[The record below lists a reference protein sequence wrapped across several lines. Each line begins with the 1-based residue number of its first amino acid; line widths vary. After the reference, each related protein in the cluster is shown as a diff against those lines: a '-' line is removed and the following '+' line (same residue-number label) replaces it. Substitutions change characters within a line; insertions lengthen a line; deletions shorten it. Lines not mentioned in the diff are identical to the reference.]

1 MNEILVTKN
10 LVKDYILTIRGQKVM
25 IDKDLAELY
34 GVETKRLNEAVKRN
48 IERFPEDFMFKLSNN
63 ELNELV
69 ANCDRFETLKHS
81 SNPPYAFTEQ
91 GVAMLS
97 SVLKS
102 KQAIAVNVEIV
113 RTFVKMRQFALEN
126 KELAQR
132 LTELEHYFIEHCK
145 DYKSDI
151 MEIREAIDLLM
162 ERTRPAKIGY
172 KTD

>member
-1 MNEILVTKN
+1 MQKVLNTKTI
-10 LVKDYILTIRGQKVM
+10 VKDYILTIRGQKVM
-25 IDKDLAELY
+25 IDRDLAELY

-48 IERFPEDFMFKLSNN
+48 IERFPEDFMFKLNNN
-63 ELNELV
+63 ELNKLV
-69 ANCDRFETLKHS
+69 AICDRFEILKHS

-102 KQAIAVNVEIV
+102 KQAIAINVEIV
-113 RTFVKMRQFALEN
+113 RTFVRLRQFALEN

-132 LTELEHYFIEHCK
+132 LTELEHYFMEHCK

-162 ERTRPAKIGY
+162 ERTKPAKIGY

>member
-1 MNEILVTKN
+1 MNEILLTKN

-25 IDKDLAELY
+25 IDRDLAELY

-48 IERFPEDFMFKLSNN
+48 IERFPEDFMFKLNNN

-69 ANCDRFETLKHS
+69 AICDRFETLKHS

-132 LTELEHYFIEHCK
+132 LTELEHYFMEHCK

-162 ERTRPAKIGY
+162 ERTRPANIGY